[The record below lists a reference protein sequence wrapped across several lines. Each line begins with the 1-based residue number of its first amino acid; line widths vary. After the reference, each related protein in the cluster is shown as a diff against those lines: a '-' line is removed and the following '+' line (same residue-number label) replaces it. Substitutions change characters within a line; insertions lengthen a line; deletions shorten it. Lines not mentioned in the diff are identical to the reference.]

1 MKKVVCILLAVIML
15 FSLAACASDQ
25 PAEDGQGTEN
35 GDAGQSQNATETTK
49 EITMLSWRSEDN
61 EILNEIAEMF
71 TAEHPNIKVNIDIPT
86 SNETEYYNV
95 LKTRLMSAESKVD
108 IYGVHPGSMTAELI
122 DAGKIVDITDSD
134 LVGLVQPA
142 MLESVKTEDGRI
154 HSVPQ
159 TFQAYVIFY
168 NKDIFEECGLEA
180 PSTWDELNHVAS
192 VLRENGY
199 GTISAGFAEAW
210 VYDLLNNPLF
220 TSYNK
225 DNIKIQLDLEQG
237 DASWTD
243 ENVRSVFEDVKAY
256 GENGVFIDGVQGTSY
271 DASVALFA
279 QGGAAMLSTGS
290 WDIGPVKSQNP
301 DINVGFFILPNSQ
314 DYSPMTTALGQCYAL
329 NADSANQEEAMMFLE
344 YLYSPEIASM
354 YSEATTQFSASA
366 NVTTD
371 NEDLNAVTE
380 LLATH
385 DSFPGP
391 NEYPTKTEFHDIVR
405 EALARALN
413 GDDIDAILADAQN
426 QTNVLRE
433 G

>member
-1 MKKVVCILLAVIML
+1 
-15 FSLAACASDQ
+15 
-25 PAEDGQGTEN
+25 
-35 GDAGQSQNATETTK
+35 
-49 EITMLSWRSEDN
+49 
-61 EILNEIAEMF
+61 
-71 TAEHPNIKVNIDIPT
+71 
-86 SNETEYYNV
+86 
-95 LKTRLMSAESKVD
+95 
-108 IYGVHPGSMTAELI
+108 
-122 DAGKIVDITDSD
+122 
-134 LVGLVQPA
+134 
-142 MLESVKTEDGRI
+142 
-154 HSVPQ
+154 
-159 TFQAYVIFY
+159 
-168 NKDIFEECGLEA
+168 
-180 PSTWDELNHVAS
+180 
-192 VLRENGY
+192 
-199 GTISAGFAEAW
+199 
-210 VYDLLNNPLF
+210 
-220 TSYNK
+220 
-225 DNIKIQLDLEQG
+225 
-237 DASWTD
+237 
-243 ENVRSVFEDVKAY
+243 
-256 GENGVFIDGVQGTSY
+256 
-271 DASVALFA
+271 
-279 QGGAAMLSTGS
+279 MLSTGS

-391 NEYPTKTEFHDIVR
+391 NEDPTKTEFHDIVR